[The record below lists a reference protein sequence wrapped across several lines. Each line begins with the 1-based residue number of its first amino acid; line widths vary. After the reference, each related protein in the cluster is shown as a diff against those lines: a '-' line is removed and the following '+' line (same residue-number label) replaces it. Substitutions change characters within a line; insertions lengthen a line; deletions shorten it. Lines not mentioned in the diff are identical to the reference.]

1 MESDP
6 RIGVVAI
13 GRNEGERLKASL
25 RSIPP
30 GIPVVYVDSAST
42 DGSAEFAR
50 GIGARVV
57 ALDLSRPF
65 TAARARNE
73 GVQALAQIA
82 PHLDYV
88 QFVDGDCE
96 IEPDWLAKAAARLDQ
111 RSELAAVC
119 GRRRERYPEA
129 SFYNAMCDAEWN
141 TPIGDA
147 EACGGDAMFRLAA
160 FREVDGFD
168 PSLIAHEEPD
178 LCSRLRARGYAIER
192 LDAPMTRHDAA
203 ITRFGQFWRRN
214 TRAGYGYAQAATKHF
229 GSAFN
234 PGRGLLRRT
243 IQWGIVIPLICLLL
257 TVALWPWGLA
267 AWLVF
272 PLQIARRA
280 MLSRLGWRHATLEL
294 ASKLAETE
302 GFVKWLFDQFQRKTR
317 NAIQYKE

>member
-1 MESDP
+1 MVSDP

-25 RSIPP
+25 RSIPQ

-73 GVQALAQIA
+73 GARALAEIA
-82 PHLDYV
+82 PCLDYV

-96 IEPDWLAKAAARLDQ
+96 IEPGWLAKAAARLDQ

-119 GRRRERYPEA
+119 GRRRERYPET

-160 FREVDGFD
+160 FREVGGFD
-168 PSLIAHEEPD
+168 SSLIAHEEPD
-178 LCSRLRARGYAIER
+178 LCSRLRSHGHVIER
-192 LDAPMTRHDAA
+192 IDAPMTRHDAA

-214 TRAGYGYAQAATKHF
+214 TRAGYGYAQAAAKHR

-234 PGRGLLRRT
+234 PGRRLLRGT
-243 IQWGIVIPLICLLL
+243 LQWGIVVPLACLLL
-257 TVALWPWGLA
+257 AVALWPWGLA

-272 PLQIARRA
+272 PLQIIRRA
-280 MLSRLGWRHATLEL
+280 MFGRLGWRHATLEL
-294 ASKLAETE
+294 ASKFAETE
-302 GFVKWLFDQFQRKTR
+302 GFVKWLFDQSQRKTR
-317 NAIQYKE
+317 NAIQYKD